1 MSIKSCKSI
10 YINISYNIIF
20 TCICKYCIIYV
31 LYYIILFAYIN
42 TIFFLVQKYYIVFFL
57 VKKYYIVYV
66 VKNEIIQSSLKLC
79 WSIMDGSKWAGLWDL
94 LRKWRPIWPKKRSG
108 GPLSRTTGHTW
119 CTSLPL
125 LLIPFSHRIC
135 LFQRI

>member
-42 TIFFLVQKYYIVFFL
+42 TIFFLV
-57 VKKYYIVYV
+57 KKYYIVYV
-66 VKNEIIQSSLKLC
+66 VKNKIIQSSLKLC